1 MASHDY
7 DRSRIPVHVTSLRAG
22 QPLAPLMPRCMRVLR
37 ISNGFRP
44 EYRGLTIMVI
54 VNGRA
59 RCDRSGTGRLDPSYT
74 AIAAKLESACAR
86 SPRR

>member
-22 QPLAPLMPRCMRVLR
+22 QPLTPLMPRCMRVLR

-59 RCDRSGTGRLDPSYT
+59 R
-74 AIAAKLESACAR
+74 
-86 SPRR
+86 